1 MTRKQ
6 GILHTAV
13 SGKDPIAAGMTK
25 RQIAINSADG
35 VIQTVDGEG
44 SLLTFKSADV
54 MESYVDTVVA
64 GVSGGGSATYP
75 DQTGQGGK
83 ILGTDG
89 ADVIWVDT
97 PSGGTGGS
105 TTINLGSQ
113 VNHNESTMSLEPGAD
128 KIIGG
133 LDLSGG
139 HSVAH
144 VKKYVPG
151 DTVSDIKWDFDTIDS
166 AQWDGGSVDGGKI
179 GLTSVDAELPSN
191 DLVSNVE
198 YSANFHGTGQH
209 DTQTFSATPL
219 GGTDQDF
226 YFANDANADDFPYT
240 FDVHF
245 SRNVMAKT
253 FQLGSYNNNQG
264 TRLSTFDIEYWED
277 GVWVKAQSFIFP
289 HIPFRGFEIHQFEL
303 DARILSSRIRIK
315 VTGSSDSYAGGRTLL
330 YAFKFLDESLISYN
344 ETTTVTSLS
353 SVNTSIATAINS
365 INVTETKPAG
375 TDIKYALSFDG
386 KATWSTPVNRVGFEA
401 FDFSSITLGDSLD
414 VQLSLSTTD
423 YTVTPTVDQISVDM
437 ATMGTWNHISLDP
450 ALITVYDNGVDSMTV
465 VNNSDSAE
473 SFKVGVE
480 TVEQNPTTVDLIGY
494 ESTITEIDGGGY

>member
-179 GLTSVDAELPSN
+179 GLTGVDAELPSN

-198 YSANFHGTGQH
+198 YSANFYGIGQ
-209 DTQTFSATPL
+209 QTFSATPL

-226 YFANDANADDFPYT
+226 YFANDANANDFPYT

-245 SRNVMAKT
+245 SRNVTAKT